1 MLGTEAP
8 VDSIARDIK
17 RGRNYT
23 LGLGRATPLADE
35 VVRVWPIEIAGTL
48 SDRSQRSTLLVDIE
62 SRSERNAADPTIS
75 PMIPAPTGIT
85 AVRWTM
91 GGDPS
96 APASVCNRQAMKNLG
111 VLPRWREQ
119 YPLVILH
126 LGALDSELFSM
137 LGRLCDGIALAAELE
152 SLPACSLRRLSRIL
166 RRHQSQGCRLLGMWS
181 IEIG

>member
-1 MLGTEAP
+1 
-8 VDSIARDIK
+8 
-17 RGRNYT
+17 
-23 LGLGRATPLADE
+23 
-35 VVRVWPIEIAGTL
+35 
-48 SDRSQRSTLLVDIE
+48 LVDIE
-62 SRSERNAADPTIS
+62 FRSEGNAAEPTIA

-85 AVRWTM
+85 ALRWTM

-96 APASVCNRQAMKNLG
+96 APASAWSRQALKNLG
-111 VLPRWREQ
+111 ILPQWREQ

-137 LGRLCDGIALAAELE
+137 LGRLCDGIALAAELG
-152 SLPACSLRRLSRIL
+152 SLSACSLRRLSRVL